1 MAEKLLEPVAYSR
14 LGQVGARTPLVI
26 AVPHAGRHYPRAL
39 LAAARLPLEAL
50 ETIEDRHA
58 DLLVADAVHAGAVA
72 IVARMARAFVDLN
85 RDEREID
92 PAILARRRRPARCCR
107 RPRSAAGW
115 ASCRAGSRR
124 AARCGGARSRQDAIE
139 ARLALAHRPYHA
151 AIDAALDEAL
161 RARRGRCCSIAIRC
175 PRSPARRRGVGPQI
189 VIGDRHGRSAAAR
202 FVGGAARAARAAG
215 PARGAQQPLCGRP
228 HARSARSAQSAG
240 VHAMQI
246 EIDRALYLDE
256 TQRDPGP
263 GLADGAADAGIDRGR
278 ADRRGGRPRDRGGV
292 TGTKKPPRA

>member
-26 AVPHAGRHYPRAL
+26 AVPHAGRHYPRDL

-58 DLLVADAVHAGAVA
+58 DLLIADAVHAGAVA

-92 PAILARRRRPARCCR
+92 PTILAKAPAPGTLLPSIKVSGGLGVVPSRI
-107 RPRSAAGW
+107 AAGGQVW
-115 ASCRAGSRR
+115 KCPFAAG
-124 AARCGGARSRQDAIE
+124 AIE

-151 AIDAALDEAL
+151 AIVAALDEAHAAHGVAIL
-161 RARRGRCCSIAIRC
+161 LDCHSMPSIAG
-175 PRSPARRRGVGPQI
+175 PAPGLGPQI

-202 FVGGAARAARAAG
+202 FVGVAARTARLTGLRVALNSPYAG
-215 PARGAQQPLCGRP
+215 GHTLDRHGRP
-228 HARSARSAQSAG
+228 KAG
-240 VHAMQI
+240 RHAMQI

-263 GLADGAADAGIDRGR
+263 GLAMARRTLASIAAALIDEAGGHAI
-278 ADRRGGRPRDRGGV
+278 A
-292 TGTKKPPRA
+292 AE